1 MPWSWIGGAL
11 FGLLSLFLILW
22 PWLFPSRRQR
32 RIARREEDA
41 AAGYFQ
47 TVEEIASEYRT
58 GKLDAPDYRAA
69 TLRYALQA
77 ANAVLQEAE
86 RRGESVPSQLD
97 PAWIASVDAA
107 VAAREAVDATETAPQ
122 GPSGGEPPAEASS
135 QNQKAGAQ

>member
-1 MPWSWIGGAL
+1 MPWSWIGGTL

-32 RIARREEDA
+32 RVARREVDA
-41 AAGYFQ
+41 AARYFR

-77 ANAVLQEAE
+77 ANAILQEAE
-86 RRGESVPSQLD
+86 RHGDSVPSQLD
-97 PAWIASVDAA
+97 PAWIAAVDAA
-107 VAAREAVDATETAPQ
+107 VAARRAITDVDTTPP
-122 GPSGGEPPAEASS
+122 GPSGGEPPAESPS
-135 QNQKAGAQ
+135 QKAGAQ